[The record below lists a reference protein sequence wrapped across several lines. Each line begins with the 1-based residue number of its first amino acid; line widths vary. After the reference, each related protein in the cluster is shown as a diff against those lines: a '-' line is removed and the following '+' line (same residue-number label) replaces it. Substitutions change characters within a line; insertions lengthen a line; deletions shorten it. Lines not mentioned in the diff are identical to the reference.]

1 MAVRDKQFFVGS
13 ETLQHGRQTGA
24 ALIIVL
30 GLVSVMSVTAVVAF
44 DMFGM
49 FVRKTTNSQIVS
61 QAREYAMAGEI
72 LGAKRAGAVIKA
84 NELFGVV
91 GVRLLLNDPQDTNF
105 LVLHSSDRE
114 YDQTLLSLK
123 GSRRLSESLFLEV
136 NGSFFNARTPSS
148 SFGMLSDDDQ
158 ISAQLKWF
166 F

>member
-1 MAVRDKQFFVGS
+1 MNSEYSQHLALSFVVIY
-13 ETLQHGRQTGA
+13 L
-24 ALIIVL
+24 VL
-30 GLVSVMSVTAVVAF
+30 CLGIGIWSYY
-44 DMFGM
+44 
-49 FVRKTTNSQIVS
+49 RTNSTSDFFAAVTGV
-61 QAREYAMAGEI
+61 EKTLYAVWDTQWDAGLIGEVQFDD
-72 LGAKRAGAVIKA
+72 RPQVA